1 MRDMSLGDMDDA
13 ALAQLLHAANP
24 DGLWVTDDAGVT
36 VYGNANLA
44 RMFGVDVADL
54 PGTPISAF
62 LDEQGRSDF
71 ARHLASMVAT
81 GEPGMNVE
89 SLFVRPDG
97 TTFWG
102 LVTYVP
108 ILDDAGDRIAWLNR
122 VTPYTEFKELQI
134 ALAASQQ
141 RLSDAQRIAHIGS
154 WDWDVVEGTVVWSD
168 EMYRIVGAEPGS
180 PVSPGSYRERIHPDD
195 RLTVEQSIQAVGD
208 GEEFTF
214 DHRVM
219 TDNDTM
225 RWLRGHGVTHRGP
238 DGEIV
243 RISGTAQDVTD
254 VVSAELNAEETNR
267 RLSLLQQIATVANRA
282 STLRDAVLIAG
293 GGVPEFASWVPLG
306 AEFFDAQPE
315 LVDISGDA
323 PVGWDAALAEKALA
337 SGEIAVEAA
346 PGLTATHS
354 VVAVPVVVDRTVVAV
369 VQLLADESPP
379 DENAYQLLNQI
390 SHQLSAVAE
399 RERRDIELAE
409 ARDDAMEASRLKS
422 EFLATM
428 SHEIRTPMNGVIG
441 LTDLLLRTH
450 LDDHQRRLAENLQ
463 GAGLTLLGLIND
475 ILDLSKIEAGKLE
488 LESVDFDV
496 RSVFDVAA
504 AVFSGPAHE
513 KGLELVVACHP
524 DVPAQLRGDPGRFGQ
539 IITNLGSNAVKFTD
553 SGEVV
558 VQAAV
563 QEATPTEVVL
573 RVDVSDTG
581 VGVDRGTWD
590 HLFDA
595 FTQADPSTTRRHG
608 GTGLGLAI
616 SKQLVEALGGEIW
629 LTSEP
634 GQGSTFSFTARFG
647 TVADAEDRD
656 PDPVHD
662 LAGRRV
668 LVVDDNATNRF
679 ILEEQLAAWQ
689 TRPVSV
695 ASAGDALDA
704 LRAAAEAGQ
713 PFDAALLDQV
723 MPDTD
728 GLGLARQVQQDPA
741 LAGVAMVLLSSEQS
755 VTRRDVD
762 EAGIRAWLSKP
773 VRHNELRNALMAV
786 VGAPT
791 AVPPRAA
798 PARPRLGGRVLIVE
812 DNPVNQLVATGLL
825 ENLGC
830 TVDVASDGLEGV
842 ERLTGAHEYAAVLM
856 DCRMPRMDGYDATRE
871 IRRLEAGE
879 RRVPIIAMTASAL
892 EGERERCLEVGM
904 DDFLT
909 KPVDAAALER
919 VLREWLQPSGE
930 PAPVAERPA
939 PPPAPTDDDVLDR
952 ERIEMLS
959 SLVKDG
965 VSFFERTVAAFSSQA
980 GLQLESLRAAIEA
993 DDAESLRTAAHQLKG
1008 ASLNLGLPRVAASA
1022 LALEELAIAGSTA
1035 GAGPL
1040 FDTLAADVDRATVAL
1055 DRATRTR

>member
-1 MRDMSLGDMDDA
+1 MTGVSEGMDDA
-13 ALAQLLHAANP
+13 ALALRLMSANP
-24 DGLWVTDDAGVT
+24 DGLWVLDDEGVT
-36 VYGNANLA
+36 TYANENMA
-44 RMFGVDVADL
+44 RFLGRERESMIGMPLTDV
-54 PGTPISAF
+54 
-62 LDEQGRSDF
+62 LDEQGRADF
-71 ARHLASMVAT
+71 RRNLPKMLET
-81 GEPGMNVE
+81 GEPEDNLE
-89 SLFVRPDG
+89 AHFVRPDG

-102 LVTYVP
+102 LVSLVP
-108 ILDDAGDRIAWLNR
+108 LLDDDGRRTGWLHR
-122 VTPYTEFKELQI
+122 VTPYTERKELLDQ
-134 ALAASQQ
+134 LA
-141 RLSDAQRIAHIGS
+141 DAQRIAKVGS

-168 EMYRIVGAEPGS
+168 EMYRIIGVEPGS
-180 PVSPGSYRERIHPDD
+180 PVSPGSYRERIHPED
-195 RLTVEQSIQAVGD
+195 RLTVEQSIQSVGE
-208 GEEFTF
+208 GEEFVF

-219 TDNDTM
+219 TADDSV
-225 RWLRGHGVTHRGP
+225 RWVRGHGITHRGP
-238 DGEIV
+238 DGTIV

-254 VVSAELNAEETNR
+254 VVTAELNAEETNR
-267 RLSLLQQIATVANRA
+267 RLGLLQQIATVANRA
-282 STLRDAVLIAG
+282 ATLRDAVIIASD
-293 GGVPEFASWVPLG
+293 GVPQFASWVPLG
-306 AEFFDAQPE
+306 AEFFDATPE
-315 LVDISGDA
+315 LIDISGDA
-323 PVGWDAALAEKALA
+323 PAGWDAALAETARET
-337 SGEIAVEAA
+337 GEIAVRDA
-346 PGLTATHS
+346 PGLESTHS
-354 VVAVPVVVDRTVVAV
+354 VVAVPVLVDRSVVAV
-369 VQLLADESPP
+369 VELLADEAPP
-379 DENAYQLLNQI
+379 DENAYQLLSQI

-450 LDDHQRRLAENLQ
+450 LDDHQRRLTENLQ
-463 GAGLTLLGLIND
+463 GAGLTLLSLIND

-488 LESVDFDV
+488 LEAVDFDV
-496 RSVFDVAA
+496 RSVFEVAA
-504 AVFSGPAHE
+504 SVFSGPAHE

-524 DVPAQLRGDPGRFGQ
+524 DVPVQLSGDPGRFGQ

-563 QEATPTEVVL
+563 QEVTPTEVVL

-581 VGVDRGTWD
+581 VGVDRSTWD

-634 GQGSTFSFTARFG
+634 GRGSTFSFTARFG
-647 TVADAEDRD
+647 AVADDGERD

-679 ILEEQLAAWQ
+679 ILEEQLAAWH

-704 LRAAAEAGQ
+704 LREAAEAGH

-728 GLGLARQVQQDPA
+728 GLGLARQVQQDPT

-755 VTRRDVD
+755 ITRRDVD
-762 EAGIRAWLSKP
+762 AAGIRAWLSKP

-791 AVPPRAA
+791 AVPA
-798 PARPRLGGRVLIVE
+798 PETADRPRLGARVLIVE

-830 TVDVASDGLEGV
+830 IVDVASDGVEGV
-842 ERLTGAHEYAAVLM
+842 ERLTGEHGYAAVLM

-871 IRRLEAGE
+871 IRRLEAGGP
-879 RRVPIIAMTASAL
+879 RVPIIAMTASAL

-919 VLREWLQPSGE
+919 VIREWVQPAGG
-930 PAPVAERPA
+930 PAPVKERPVA
-939 PPPAPTDDDVLDR
+939 TPTSDEDGVLDL

-980 GLQLESLRAAIEA
+980 GVQLEAIRAAI
-993 DDAESLRTAAHQLKG
+993 DAGDAGALRTAAHQLKG
-1008 ASLNLGLPRVAASA
+1008 AALNLGLPRVSTAA
-1022 LALEELAIAGSTA
+1022 LALEELGIAGSTE

-1040 FDTLAADVDRATVAL
+1040 LAALTRDVDLAIVAL
-1055 DRATRTR
+1055 NRATRNR